1 MLPAAVGDVCHVEYV
16 VYPEPRGVWSAL
28 SAVFESFP
36 RVARAEFFLGVVGV
50 VLHPAHGYRKVC
62 LSEVRRAHGQVEF
75 SGRNRTGLRE
85 HFVEAEKPS
94 RPAGSVPE
102 QRDGERPV
110 CAHRPKVV
118 EARLVGV
125 LHGLVGKG
133 GKFGAPEL
141 FPALF
146 VVGEYPAKAFLQNA
160 FFELRRRR
168 FLRLRL
174 PKSSA

>member
-1 MLPAAVGDVCHVEYV
+1 MFAMWNTWSIQN
-16 VYPEPRGVWSAL
+16 PRGLERPQRRPRGFPTRSA
-28 SAVFESFP
+28 
-36 RVARAEFFLGVVGV
+36 RRIFLGVVGV
-50 VLHPAHGYRKVC
+50 VLHPAHGYRKDR
-62 LSEVRRAHGQVEF
+62 LSEVRRAYGQVEF

-94 RPAGSVPE
+94 RPADSVPE
-102 QRDGERPV
+102 QRDGERPL
-110 CAHRPKVV
+110 CAHRPQVV

-133 GKFGAPEL
+133 GEFGAPEL

-160 FFELRRRR
+160 LFELGGGVFVFARSICRVRN
-168 FLRLRL
+168 F
-174 PKSSA
+174 

>member
-1 MLPAAVGDVCHVEYV
+1 
-16 VYPEPRGVWSAL
+16 
-28 SAVFESFP
+28 
-36 RVARAEFFLGVVGV
+36 
-50 VLHPAHGYRKVC
+50 VLHPAHGYRKDR
-62 LSEVRRAHGQVEF
+62 LSKVRRAHGQVEF

-102 QRDGERPV
+102 QRDGERPL
-110 CAHRPKVV
+110 CAHRPQVV

-160 FFELRRRR
+160 LFELGGGVFCVCAAEVVGVGYEIGGFRRAFREVENR
-168 FLRLRL
+168 VELH
-174 PKSSA
+174 